1 MPYIDEILERV
12 VSGNP
17 AQPEFHQS
25 VKEVLESLRV
35 VIEADE
41 DRYRREALLERLTT
55 PERVI
60 LFRVPWVDDRGYV
73 QINNGY
79 RVQFSSAI
87 GPYKGG
93 LTSGPSVT
101 LDTVK
106 FMAFEQI
113 FKNALTGLPLGG
125 AMGGSDFDRKGKSER
140 EVMAFCQG
148 YMNELF
154 RHIGADTDI
163 PACGNGIGRREV
175 GFMYGQYKRL
185 RNVYEGV
192 FTCKRMAFGGTLVRT
207 EATGYGLVYLTEEL
221 LRSHGM
227 DLAGKTVSVSGAGN
241 VAIHAIEKAQQLGA
255 KVITCSESTG
265 WIYDPDGIDIAL
277 LKEVK
282 EVRGERLT
290 AYKAGR
296 PSAEYHEGH
305 GAWSVRADIALPCAA
320 QNELHLEDAE
330 LLVANGVTAVCEGA
344 TMPSTPDAIRYL
356 QENGVLF
363 VPSKAANAAGVSS
376 SALEMSQNAMRL
388 SWTFEE
394 VDAKLQIIMARIYHS
409 IDEAARQFGMEGNY
423 VAGANIAGFLKVRD
437 AMEAQGIV

>member
-12 VSGNP
+12 VSQNP

-25 VKEVLESLRV
+25 VREVLESLRV

-41 DRYRREALLERLTT
+41 DRYRSEALLERLTT

-60 LFRVPWVDDRGYV
+60 LFRVPWVDDRGQV
-73 QINNGY
+73 QINSGI

-106 FMAFEQI
+106 FMGFEQI

-125 AMGGSDFDRKGKSER
+125 GMGGSDFDRRGKSER
-140 EVMAFCQG
+140 EVMAFCQS
-148 YMNELF
+148 YINELF

-175 GFMYGQYKRL
+175 GLMYGQYKRL

-192 FTCKRMAFGGTLVRT
+192 FTCKRPAFGGTLLRT
-207 EATGYGLVYLTEEL
+207 EATGYGVVYLTEEL
-221 LRSHGM
+221 LRCHGM

-241 VAIHAIEKAQQLGA
+241 VAIYAIEKAQQLGA

-265 WIYDPDGIDIAL
+265 WIYDP
-277 LKEVK
+277 
-282 EVRGERLT
+282 
-290 AYKAGR
+290 AG
-296 PSAEYHEGH
+296 
-305 GAWSVRADIALPCAA
+305 SVRTDIALPCAA
-320 QNELHLEDAE
+320 QNELRIEDARV
-330 LLVANGVTAVCEGA
+330 LVANGVTAVCEGA
-344 TMPSTPDAIRYL
+344 TMPTTPDAIRYL

-363 VPSKAANAAGVSS
+363 VPAKAANAGGVSS

-394 VDAKLQIIMARIYHS
+394 VDAKLRIIMPRIYHS
-409 IDEAARQFGMEGNY
+409 IDEAARQYGMEGNY